1 MANFD
6 RQVLSPIVSSYL
18 SAIQVKRTKSK
29 KNKFQKKNIKKQKST
44 AKKKHAKTGL

>member
-6 RQVLSPIVSSYL
+6 RQVLSPIVSSYM

-29 KNKFQKKNIKKQKST
+29 KNKLKKNIKKQKNT

>member
-6 RQVLSPIVSSYL
+6 RQVLSPIVSSYM

-29 KNKFQKKNIKKQKST
+29 KNKFQKKNVKKTKEHSQK
-44 AKKKHAKTGL
+44 KTR